1 MLPQANIA
9 GGENLRFF
17 GGNFHR
23 IDDSTNREKVS
34 GIGGF
39 ATQNGV

>member
-9 GGENLRFF
+9 VGG

-34 GIGGF
+34 GIG
-39 ATQNGV
+39 V

>member
-1 MLPQANIA
+1 MLPQANRKSTI
-9 GGENLRFF
+9 F